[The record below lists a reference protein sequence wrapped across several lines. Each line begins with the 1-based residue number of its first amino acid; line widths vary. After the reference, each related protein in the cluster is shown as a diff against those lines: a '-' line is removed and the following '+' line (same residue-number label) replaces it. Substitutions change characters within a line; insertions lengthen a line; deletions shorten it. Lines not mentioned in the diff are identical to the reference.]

1 MRKSAIP
8 FLAAAGL
15 VMTAAASQAQS
26 IGVEID
32 SDGPVYGYADFGG
45 YGPGYSGRSYGYRS
59 AAPVRPYTYSGY
71 GPSYG
76 YRADDGV
83 KERGTGGGC
92 GTYFYWN
99 GDRCVD
105 ARNK

>member
-1 MRKSAIP
+1 MRKIAIP
-8 FLAAAGL
+8 FLAVAGL
-15 VMTAAASQAQS
+15 VATAATSHAQS

-32 SDGPVYGYADFGG
+32 SDGPAYGYTSFG
-45 YGPGYSGRSYGYRS
+45 YGPGYYGDRYYGYRAAAPARRYYYGERSYGYRS
-59 AAPVRPYTYSGY
+59 DAPVT
-71 GPSYG
+71 
-76 YRADDGV
+76 V
-83 KERGTGGGC
+83 QERGTSGGC

>member
-1 MRKSAIP
+1 MRKFAIP
-8 FLAAAGL
+8 VLAAAGL
-15 VMTAAASQAQS
+15 AMTAATSQAQS

-32 SDGPVYGYADFGG
+32 ADGPVYGYADFGG
-45 YGPGYSGRSYGYRS
+45 YGPGYSRGYYGYRS
-59 AAPVRPYTYSGY
+59 AAPVRRSY
-71 GPSYG
+71 GGAYYG
-76 YRADDGV
+76 YRSEEPV
-83 KERGTGGGC
+83 VVEERRGGGSC

>member
-1 MRKSAIP
+1 MRKLALP

-15 VMTAAASQAQS
+15 VMTAATSQAQS

-45 YGPGYSGRSYGYRS
+45 YGPGYYGRHYGYRS
-59 AAPVRPYTYSGY
+59 VAPARRVY

-76 YRADDGV
+76 YRAEAPV
-83 KERGTGGGC
+83 VVEERGTGGGC
-92 GTYFYWN
+92 GKYFYWN